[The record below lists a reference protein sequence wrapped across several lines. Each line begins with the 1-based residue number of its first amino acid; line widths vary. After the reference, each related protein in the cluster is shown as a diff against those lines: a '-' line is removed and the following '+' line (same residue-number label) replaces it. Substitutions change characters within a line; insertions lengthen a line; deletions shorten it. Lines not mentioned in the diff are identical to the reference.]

1 MLKTL
6 CNLKEISV
14 YRCSKDTNIPY
25 STLSDIANHKTDPN
39 NINALILK
47 RLAEYFS
54 LSMDDL
60 YTILNL
66 KQRLPFSSFRS
77 EMCHKLHRN
86 GDIEMLSFIRKN
98 NYIPILWNIRWY
110 PEALYTLAMFDEITE
125 KNNASLCMDY
135 EQYRKTK
142 MKELIVSPDI
152 ILMEKLTGKDD
163 ERQKLIANAN
173 PYFLQYNILEGDIYA
188 E

>member
-1 MLKTL
+1 
-6 CNLKEISV
+6 
-14 YRCSKDTNIPY
+14 
-25 STLSDIANHKTDPN
+25 
-39 NINALILK
+39 
-47 RLAEYFS
+47 
-54 LSMDDL
+54 
-60 YTILNL
+60 
-66 KQRLPFSSFRS
+66 
-77 EMCHKLHRN
+77 
-86 GDIEMLSFIRKN
+86 
-98 NYIPILWNIRWY
+98 
-110 PEALYTLAMFDEITE
+110 
-125 KNNASLCMDY
+125 MDY